1 MRACDFE
8 DSIGVYDLDS
18 PAIPA
23 EWSSNSAGHIYSE
36 GPKRC
41 DIVDKRIVCV
51 CVCVISVSFGASGNL
66 MFCLCFEHR
75 FNDNINWP
83 KLVLTFWIAPHTG
96 RNGASLSPKFRWR
109 PKCNE
114 DAADVD
120 VTSIRCSSFSLSYFS
135 LKKCV
140 SFPKWLL
147 HFLRVPRR
155 VFVCVCLGHIQNINI
170 HIFLIHCGNFTVFW
184 VGTVSCNESTNKCKN
199 KNFIVAKKFSL
210 SPTPQWALN

>member
-1 MRACDFE
+1 MYETTKFIGFILFFYKKKINKLKKKKIFPFYGRVRACDFE

-109 PKCNE
+109 PKM
-114 DAADVD
+114 
-120 VTSIRCSSFSLSYFS
+120 
-135 LKKCV
+135 
-140 SFPKWLL
+140 
-147 HFLRVPRR
+147 
-155 VFVCVCLGHIQNINI
+155 
-170 HIFLIHCGNFTVFW
+170 
-184 VGTVSCNESTNKCKN
+184 
-199 KNFIVAKKFSL
+199 
-210 SPTPQWALN
+210 